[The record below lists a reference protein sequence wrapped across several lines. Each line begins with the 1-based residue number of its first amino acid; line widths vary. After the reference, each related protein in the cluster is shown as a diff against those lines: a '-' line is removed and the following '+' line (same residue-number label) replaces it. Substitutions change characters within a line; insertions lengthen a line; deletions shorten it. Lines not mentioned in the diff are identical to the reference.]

1 MAANPLTFVE
11 MEAFERKALISF
23 SAWEADLIMR
33 IDDTI
38 LDVFARNAPK
48 SSGKT
53 KATDEP
59 EGIPIND
66 GKSLKGLLRGFVRGR
81 HAT

>member
-11 MEAFERKALISF
+11 MEAFERKALVSF

-33 IDDTI
+33 LDDAI

-48 SSGKT
+48 PSGRA
-53 KATDEP
+53 KAADEP
-59 EGIPIND
+59 EGIPITD
-66 GKSLKGLLRGFVRGR
+66 TKSVKGLLRGIAKARRG
-81 HAT
+81 

>member
-53 KATDEP
+53 KAVDEP
-59 EGIPIND
+59 EGIPISD
-66 GKSLKGLLRGFVRGR
+66 TKSVKGLLRGF
-81 HAT
+81 AKAKP